1 MIFLVAVALHGW
13 LLTEL
18 GRPWPGGLKADA
30 NVYLELAMN
39 LWRDGVYGT
48 RVAINYPPGYPIFIA
63 PAFAV
68 AENAA
73 RFGFIYFL
81 HAVILGLCSLALL
94 PAFHR
99 QLGSRSAWIAVSA
112 LQFLGAT
119 TFLSYSTQTEPLFAA
134 LLVAATGMIWQAWD
148 RPSFLRFAIV
158 GFICGLALCTR
169 RTALVLPVA
178 LAVLFVWDLVAAQ
191 RAGGPLPF
199 GRGVALALGFLL
211 GLFPEGLATFL
222 AGIEIDTYGGN
233 PVKGH
238 LKAAVDGA
246 GSMKGALWGLEIT
259 GRHLAYSMV
268 VTMAAPVLIMQ
279 LLFSQRG
286 RGAPV
291 ALHRASAFALL
302 TLLGLIA
309 VTSLHILRDYLKALA
324 FWQLYPR
331 YVDPP
336 EFALIAMALLALLWL
351 RGVPAAGQEE
361 PTSAA
366 REPHWGWRMPVVV
379 TALTLLT
386 LVLCGPLERS
396 RGTHYPRIKS
406 LISWGVP
413 EDAAPW
419 FLLLVGF
426 VSMGLLTLLWSR
438 RGTSWR
444 GWLAGFL
451 IASWLIGA
459 GGGWKRLVSPLPD
472 HVPDVLRVSALESE
486 PEAPLA
492 VLVRRT
498 GFAARSYYEP
508 AFRSD
513 HPVWFV
519 RAGEELSTWLR
530 DHPGGYVLVRR
541 KDGQLKGYKG
551 LRRVAKTDR
560 WLVYAGVQR

>member
-1 MIFLVAVALHGW
+1 MIFLAAVALHGW

-94 PAFHR
+94 PAFQR
-99 QLGSRSAWIAVSA
+99 QLGSRGAWIAVSA

-134 LLVAATGMIWQAWD
+134 LLVAATGMVWQAWD
-148 RPSFLRFAIV
+148 RPSFPRFMIV

-169 RTALVLPVA
+169 RTALVLPIA
-178 LAVLFVWDLVAAQ
+178 LAVLVVWDLVAA
-191 RAGGPLPF
+191 RRSGESLPLW
-199 GRGVALALGFLL
+199 RGLALSFGFVL
-211 GLFPEGLATFL
+211 GLFPEGLATVL
-222 AGIEIDTYGGN
+222 AGVEIDTYGGN

-246 GSMKGALWGLEIT
+246 GSLKGALWGLEIT

-268 VTMAAPVLIMQ
+268 VTMAAPVLIIQ
-279 LLFSQRG
+279 LLFSRRG
-286 RGAPV
+286 RSAPA
-291 ALHRASAFALL
+291 ALHRSSAFALL

-351 RGVPAAGQEE
+351 RGVPTEGNEHS
-361 PTSAA
+361 PSAE
-366 REPHWGWRMPVVV
+366 RGGRWGWRMPACV
-379 TALTLLT
+379 TGS
-386 LVLCGPLERS
+386 CPLRAT
-396 RGTHYPRIKS
+396 R
-406 LISWGVP
+406 
-413 EDAAPW
+413 A
-419 FLLLVGF
+419 
-426 VSMGLLTLLWSR
+426 
-438 RGTSWR
+438 
-444 GWLAGFL
+444 
-451 IASWLIGA
+451 IAWNS
-459 GGGWKRLVSPLPD
+459 
-472 HVPDVLRVSALESE
+472 
-486 PEAPLA
+486 
-492 VLVRRT
+492 
-498 GFAARSYYEP
+498 
-508 AFRSD
+508 
-513 HPVWFV
+513 
-519 RAGEELSTWLR
+519 LST
-530 DHPGGYVLVRR
+530 D
-541 KDGQLKGYKG
+541 
-551 LRRVAKTDR
+551 
-560 WLVYAGVQR
+560 